1 MGGVSV
7 LRGGYSKKVMLP
19 VELSP
24 VSMATVDDDAV
35 DAEINGVEDVACV
48 GDGDEDEE
56 TEVVVAMETTSW
68 VSGGDV
74 DGGTGGRG
82 TVMTTSGAAMSP

>member
-24 VSMATVDDDAV
+24 VSMATVDDVV
-35 DAEINGVEDVACV
+35 DAEINGVEDDVACV